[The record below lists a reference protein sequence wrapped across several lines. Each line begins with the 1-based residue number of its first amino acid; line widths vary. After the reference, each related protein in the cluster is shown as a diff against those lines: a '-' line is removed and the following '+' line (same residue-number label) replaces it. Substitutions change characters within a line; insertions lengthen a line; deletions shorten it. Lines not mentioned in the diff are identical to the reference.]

1 MTYLK
6 QKPGS
11 IEDVIAKQQSQ
22 YQESNYQDKF
32 KKELD
37 KAGRGIGSMTPKEKT
52 VFFNKVDDIKKTRQE
67 SIQTEAL
74 TPEKQKEHD
83 KLMKDFIAKGGKV
96 QNIPIGKRNFQGNK
110 LIVRAAQKK
119 IKEEKELKEKDGA
132 NTSTRTGT
140 ASRNAKKK
148 YRFGYRVAEKQPK
161 GNDIEEGASELI
173 KKAVEIAK
181 KMANN
186 YTGATNAI
194 EALKKGLSKDP
205 AVSAALLAA
214 NENFVKEN
222 VGHQLWGKAVSDT
235 ENRGDSKLLP
245 SKNIQQEADEKDSN
259 GASTAKV
266 PPVAKDNKPGVKIA
280 KIRLK
285 RDKMDGTEGSGTKD
299 PAAQEK
305 QILTLQGQVNVL
317 KAKLE
322 NEKHKVMKPVANKE
336 TGQVPLT
343 VGLASKLL
351 RDKAEK
357 EEKDTPD
364 KPEVKKE
371 AVSYKLKYE
380 TLRAR
385 IREKARE
392 AKLEQEKKKDEKKPT
407 KGRTMTGE
415 PATKVDTKPQISY
428 TM

>member
-11 IEDVIAKQQSQ
+11 LEDVIAKQQSP
-22 YQESNYQDKF
+22 YQESAYQDKF

-52 VFFNKVDDIKKTRQE
+52 AFFNKVEE
-67 SIQTEAL
+67 SVQAEAL
-74 TPEKQKEHD
+74 APEKQKEND

-161 GNDIEEGASELI
+161 GNDIEEGASELV
-173 KKAVEIAK
+173 KKAIAIAK

-245 SKNIQQEADEKDSN
+245 SKNIQQEADEKDSK

-266 PPVAKDNKPGVKIA
+266 PPVSKDNKPGVKIA

-285 RDKMDGTEGSGTKD
+285 RDKMDGAEGSGTKD

-305 QILTLQGQVNVL
+305 QILTLQGQINVL

-322 NEKHKVMKPVANKE
+322 NEKHKIMKPVASKE

-343 VGLASKLL
+343 IGLASKLL
-351 RDKAEK
+351 RDKAENEN
-357 EEKDTPD
+357 EED
-364 KPEVKKE
+364 KKEVKKE
-371 AVSYKLKYE
+371 SVSPYKLKYE

-385 IREKARE
+385 LKEKAE
-392 AKLEQEKKKDEKKPT
+392 KEKLAKKKNEPT

-415 PATKVDTKPQISY
+415 PATKVDVKPEISY